1 MNMISI
7 YRCFQKHEG
16 AVQSISFSP
25 DSNWLITSCTL
36 GVLKLFSTAELIDTC
51 APNSRE
57 VTELVSIDD
66 AHDMGVICCDFSTF
80 QEVSCTYTNIV
91 NIMKTLRK
99 KSCLYTCFVHMD
111 NSYQFLPILNINF
124 FITIFI
130 I

>member
-1 MNMISI
+1 MNVISI

-51 APNSRE
+51 TSNRRE

-66 AHDMGVICCDFSTF
+66 AHDMGVVCCDFSIF

-91 NIMKTLRK
+91 NIMKTLILTKRK
-99 KSCLYTCFVHMD
+99 LYIFIYVSRFAHMD
-111 NSYQFLPILNINF
+111 NSYQF
-124 FITIFI
+124 
-130 I
+130 